1 MQKTGC
7 TNTNDG
13 NGDTAG
19 IMKTATFNT
28 IAASAV
34 AVAAFTFAF
43 TASPNTVLAADKLDV
58 RYDLY
63 TRGMRAF
70 ALSYS
75 ANIDR
80 NSFSASA
87 KLRPKGLASLFVD
100 LKMDMQSSGVVTGQG
115 ARSDSFTMGIVE
127 KGKKGKYA
135 VNFNGLQP
143 VSSRRQPAV
152 NKKIEAKLETAS
164 AAGTRDTLASIM
176 DMAVTPAQ
184 NPCDASYRIY
194 NGKEVFQLALR
205 KIKDD
210 VFGEK
215 DGGVYRGPAIVC
227 SITYST
233 LAGLSAK
240 TEARYRKNPPE
251 FKVWFAPVSSSALG
265 RDLNVLVAVTG
276 KIKGKEFVA
285 YANQAT
291 LSGRPLNSKSMA
303 SR

>member
-1 MQKTGC
+1 
-7 TNTNDG
+7 
-13 NGDTAG
+13 
-19 IMKTATFNT
+19 MKTAIINT
-28 IAASAV
+28 ISATAV
-34 AVAAFTFAF
+34 AVSAFTFAF
-43 TASPNTVLAADKLDV
+43 AASPGTVLAADKLDV
-58 RYDLY
+58 QYDLY

-70 ALSYS
+70 ALNYS

-80 NSFSASA
+80 NSFRASA

-100 LKMDMQSSGVVTGQG
+100 LKMDMESSGAVTGKG
-115 ARSDSFTMGIVE
+115 AQSDSFTMGVVE
-127 KGKKGKYA
+127 KGKKGKYT
-135 VNFNGLQP
+135 VSFNGLQP
-143 VSSRRQPAV
+143 VSTRRQPAV
-152 NKKIEAKLETAS
+152 HKKVEAKLDTAS

-176 DMAVTPAQ
+176 DMAVSPAQ

-210 VFGEK
+210 VFGDK

-240 TEARYRKNPPE
+240 TEAKYRKNPPE
-251 FKVWFAPVSSSALG
+251 FKVWLAPIRSSALG
-265 RDLNVLVAVTG
+265 RDMNVLVAVTG
-276 KIKGKEFVA
+276 KIKGKDFVA
-285 YANQAT
+285 YANKAT